1 MSRLRL
7 NFSKPHFNWELDLLC
22 WQIIMFSSCCLYQ
35 FDCLDYSLI
44 KDQLFFVFKYK
55 GPMMKMLKNEKSRDG
70 GGAKH
75 CDKGTVQ
82 NKKYHNLWKKS
93 KKGEGSGS
101 GPKYKKVYISNVDSL
116 WLRGGGLNF
125 SDFSQIP
132 KTEIWPSLNACCL
145 PAYLLPSLILMIYE
159 TAIGEIYATFGTY
172 MAYIWMKYSPLSVY
186 YDLGTVWARFRGG
199 ATISK

>member
-44 KDQLFFVFKYK
+44 KDQLFFIFKYK

-93 KKGEGSGS
+93 K
-101 GPKYKKVYISNVDSL
+101 
-116 WLRGGGLNF
+116 RGGRGQGQNQKSLHFKCRLTLTEGGSKFFRFFPNLNNWNMTF
-125 SDFSQIP
+125 IF
-132 KTEIWPSLNACCL
+132 
-145 PAYLLPSLILMIYE
+145 MIYQ
-159 TAIGEIYATFGTY
+159 
-172 MAYIWMKYSPLSVY
+172 SL
-186 YDLGTVWARFRGG
+186 
-199 ATISK
+199 